1 MNIVQKDRP
10 LEAAGARGEET
21 ILLADDEDLIRT
33 FGERLLTRLGY
44 SVLLARDGAELLE
57 VYRNSKTRVNAVIL
71 DMAMPNLAGP
81 EALRLLL
88 ELDPGARVIATS
100 GAADADSL
108 ASVGAGGARVF
119 LHKPFTIRELATALR
134 RCLDE

>member
-1 MNIVQKDRP
+1 M
-10 LEAAGARGEET
+10 
-21 ILLADDEDLIRT
+21 
-33 FGERLLTRLGY
+33 
-44 SVLLARDGAELLE
+44 
-57 VYRNSKTRVNAVIL
+57 NAVIL

-100 GAADADSL
+100 GAADADCL
-108 ASVGAGGARVF
+108 ACVGDGGARVF
-119 LHKPFTIRELATALR
+119 LHKPFTIKELAAALR